1 MDKSVVSTQLTN
13 SVKTI
18 LTYTCMLLLTNSVKT
33 ILTYTCMLLLTAS
46 TVQQAANC
54 KS

>member
-18 LTYTCMLLLTNSVKT
+18 LTYTCMLLLTV
-33 ILTYTCMLLLTAS
+33 S
-46 TVQQAANC
+46 TVQYHFNIHLYAAINC
-54 KS
+54 INCAVPF